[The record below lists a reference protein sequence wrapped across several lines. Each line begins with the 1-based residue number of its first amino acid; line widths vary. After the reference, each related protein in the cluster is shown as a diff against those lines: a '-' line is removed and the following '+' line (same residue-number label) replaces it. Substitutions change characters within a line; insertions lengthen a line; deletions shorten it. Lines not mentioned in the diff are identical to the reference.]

1 MLKSG
6 SSPWFWRSETL
17 AGRTIRAALAPA
29 ASIYQAGYK
38 ARVALT
44 NPARADIPVICIG
57 NATLGGTGKTPFA
70 LLAARLLKEEGVT
83 PAFLTRGYGGA
94 EAGPVLVDPDRHDAD
109 DVGDEALLLA
119 REAVTIVS
127 RNRPAGASLA
137 AREGAGVII
146 MDDGFQNPSLHKDLS
161 ILLIG
166 APDDTQGEGLFPAGP
181 FREPLD
187 EARARAQITIA
198 MGPEKDGADFCAW
211 MEPVAPSP
219 ERVIAFAGIGR
230 PEKFFKTLEDAGYDL
245 VQRLS
250 FPDHHRYAPAELRFL
265 AREARR
271 EKARL
276 ICTEKDA
283 VKLPADFRADL
294 LTLPVTMR
302 IDDPSALKSRLMAV
316 INGSPKSEASR

>member
-1 MLKSG
+1 MLTSR

-17 AGRTIRAALAPA
+17 AGRAIRAALTPA
-29 ASIYQAGYK
+29 AFVYQAGYK
-38 ARVALT
+38 ARLALT
-44 NPARADIPVICIG
+44 RPSRAAIPVICIG

-70 LLAARLLKEEGVT
+70 LLAAQLLKEEGVT

-94 EAGPVLVDPDRHDAD
+94 EAGPVPVDPDRHDAD

-119 REAVTIVS
+119 REAMTIVS

-137 AREGAGVII
+137 AREGADVII
-146 MDDGFQNPSLHKDLS
+146 MDDGFQNPTLHKDFS

-166 APDDTQGEGLFPAGP
+166 AATETPGAGLFPAGP

-187 EARARAQITIA
+187 EAKARAQITVA
-198 MGPEKDGADFCAW
+198 MGRDKNGADFCAW
-211 MEPVAPSP
+211 LEPVAPAP

-230 PEKFFKTLEDAGYDL
+230 PEKFFKTLEEAGYEL
-245 VQRLS
+245 SQRLS

-265 AREARR
+265 AREAKR

-283 VKLPADFRADL
+283 VKLPADFREDL
-294 LTLPVTMR
+294 LTLPVRMR
-302 IDDPSALKSRLMAV
+302 IDDAPALKHRLMSV
-316 INGSPKSEASR
+316 INQGRKDSAV